1 MKKGYLFLLFVFL
14 LTSCKA
20 QNVDGL
26 SNDVQ
31 FKEPSNKSKLIVGI
45 VVDQM
50 RYDYLKRFESKYSEG
65 GFRRMMK
72 EGYNCKN
79 NHFNYI
85 PTKTGPGHASIFTGT
100 TPKYHG
106 IIGND
111 WYDKN
116 LRTKVNC
123 VQDDNVNP
131 IGTENIDSK
140 KSPARML
147 STTFA
152 DENRLFTQM
161 RGKTIGISIKHR
173 GAILPAGHTANAAY
187 WFDYKGSGNWVT
199 SSFYMN
205 ELPIWVK
212 DFNESDK
219 TETYF
224 KTWNTY
230 YDIKT
235 YTESGSDLNA
245 FEGGFNGKETATF
258 PYDLNDLKEQN
269 ENYKII
275 AESPF
280 GNSLTT
286 DFAIEA
292 IENEGLGQDNIAD
305 VLTISY
311 SSTDKVGHN
320 FGVNSKE
327 IEDTY
332 IRLDLDLKRLF
343 ETLDEKVGYGQYT
356 VFLTGDHAAPNV
368 PSYLKSERIPSGL
381 FDEKKMRKELNDYL
395 LNKYSES
402 ELILSR
408 INNQLFLDHEK
419 ISLSKIDL
427 QTLKKDISRKLL
439 TYDLI
444 DKVYITSVLNHFEGP
459 EGYLE
464 NLLKNG
470 HNQKRSGD
478 IVFVY
483 EPGVFKDTP
492 WNRTGTDHHS
502 GFNYDTHVPLL
513 IYGPNIKNGSTFKKT
528 NITDL
533 APTIS
538 ALMGISLPN
547 GAVGEPLE
555 FVFKK

>member
-72 EGYNCKN
+72 EGFNCKN

-131 IGTENIDSK
+131 IGTENKDSK

-258 PYDLNDLKEQN
+258 PYDLDYLKEQN

-292 IENEGLGQDNIAD
+292 IENEGLGQDNITD

-427 QTLKKDISRKLL
+427 QTLKEDISRKLL

-547 GAVGEPLE
+547 GAIGEPLE